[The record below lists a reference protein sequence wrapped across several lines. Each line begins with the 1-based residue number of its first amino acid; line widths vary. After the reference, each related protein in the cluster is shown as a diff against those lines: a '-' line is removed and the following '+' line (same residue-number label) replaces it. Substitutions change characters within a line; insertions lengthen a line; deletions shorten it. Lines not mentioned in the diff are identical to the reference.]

1 MIGGMTDAESASR
14 DSAFWRFSLRFYA
27 LPNVAPACI
36 ELQDKAGVDVNLML
50 FLLFLA
56 DGKRLVTAADVA
68 RLDSTISSW
77 REEVVMPLR
86 ELRRKLKTGVG
97 GIAPERSEPFRNLI
111 KRVELESE
119 RLEQARLE
127 QEVSAFL
134 TKAPS
139 REAAAE
145 ANLAAYAA
153 HLGSLPA
160 TPVKIIRDAF
170 TSLAP

>member
-1 MIGGMTDAESASR
+1 MLTDSSDAPSAR

-27 LPNVAPACI
+27 LENVAPACI

-56 DGKRLVTAADVA
+56 DDKRVVTAADVA
-68 RLDSTISSW
+68 RLDSKISSW
-77 REEVVMPLR
+77 RTEVVMPLR
-86 ELRRKLKTGVG
+86 DLRRKLKTGVG
-97 GIAPERSEPFRNLI
+97 EIAPERSEAFRNLI

-127 QEVSAFL
+127 HEAASLL
-134 TKAPS
+134 TKARS

-160 TPVKIIRDAF
+160 APVKIILDAF
-170 TSLAP
+170 TASAP

>member
-1 MIGGMTDAESASR
+1 
-14 DSAFWRFSLRFYA
+14 
-27 LPNVAPACI
+27 
-36 ELQDKAGVDVNLML
+36 
-50 FLLFLA
+50 
-56 DGKRLVTAADVA
+56 
-68 RLDSTISSW
+68 
-77 REEVVMPLR
+77 MPLR